1 MAGKR
6 GGFMSRLLKEDG
18 SKRPLTDA
26 DRDRWLEPDIRDR
39 GQTWGPPG
47 EGFGPRPQPA
57 GVSIME
63 MSPESPLGQAG
74 IEEGDKITAVNGR
87 STPTET
93 SLAEAL
99 NSLGPGE
106 RAELSVIREDSPMTV
121 TVTAPR

>member
-6 GGFMSRLLKEDG
+6 GGFISRLLKEDG
-18 SKRPLTDA
+18 SKPPITDA
-26 DRDRWLEPDIRDR
+26 DRERWLAPDF
-39 GQTWGPPG
+39 GQARQPWGPPAQG
-47 EGFGPRPQPA
+47 YTPPAA
-57 GVSIME
+57 GVHVVE
-63 MSPESPLGQAG
+63 MSADSPLGQAG

-99 NSLGPGE
+99 SELGPGE
-106 RAELSVIREDSPMTV
+106 RAELSVIRDESPITI